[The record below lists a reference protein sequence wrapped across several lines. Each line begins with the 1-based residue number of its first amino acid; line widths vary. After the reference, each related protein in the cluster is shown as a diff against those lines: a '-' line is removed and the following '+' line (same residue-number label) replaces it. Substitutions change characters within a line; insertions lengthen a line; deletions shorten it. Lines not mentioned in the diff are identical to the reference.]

1 MHSFDYDLLV
11 IGAGSGGVRAARMA
25 AANGYKVAVVE
36 EKALGGTCVNVGCV
50 PKKLLV
56 YASHFSDEFESAT
69 GFGWSAA
76 DHDFDWS
83 TLIERKNA
91 EITRLNGIYGRMLDA
106 AGVDIMKGR
115 AVFIDSHSV
124 RVGEKNFSAEKI
136 LIAVGGTP
144 FIPDFPGAEYVIS
157 SDQAFYL
164 EKLPNTVAVVGGG
177 YIAVEFAG
185 IFNGLGTDTHLVYRG
200 EQLLKAFD
208 QDVAHFAS
216 DEIAKKGI
224 NIHLQCQIDRIEK
237 IDNGQLLCH
246 YHDGQTLQVDEVMYA
261 TGRRALS
268 DNLGLEN
275 TAVTCQA
282 NGTINA
288 DHYDFSTAD
297 DAIFALGDVIGTPE
311 LTPVALAQAMVF
323 LDRYFPNKQCDQ
335 KKVPRTMSYEA
346 IPTAVFCQPNMASVG
361 KTEAQLKQQGLHL
374 DVYISEFK
382 HLKNTLSGSD
392 ERVYMKLIVDQAS
405 QVLLAMHMVGPDAGE
420 IIQGFAVAVNA
431 GLTKTQLDNT
441 IGIHPTAAE
450 EFVTLR
456 EIKYSC

>member
-56 YASHFSDEFESAT
+56 YASHFSEEFESAK
-69 GFGWSAA
+69 GFGWSAT

-91 EITRLNGIYGRMLDA
+91 EIIRLNGIYGRMLEA
-106 AGVDIMKGR
+106 AGVDIIKGH
-115 AVFIDSHSV
+115 ALFTDSHSV
-124 RVGEKNFSAEKI
+124 RVADKSYSAEKV

-185 IFNGLGTDTHLVYRG
+185 IFNGLGADTHLVYRG

-216 DEIAKKGI
+216 DEIAKKGV
-224 NIHLQCQIDRIEK
+224 NIHLQSQIERIEK

-311 LTPVALAQAMVF
+311 LTPVALAQAMAF

-335 KKVPRTMSYEA
+335 KKVARTMSYEA